1 MYDLKSGSVSHPSLI
16 PAFFCQ
22 KRPDL
27 LATNS
32 LTKVLKMF
40 RLQCNYIYVK
50 CKYIVAPYFVCRDES
65 LHGNGGRSGT
75 VTSGQSRWKRP
86 KGE

>member
-1 MYDLKSGSVSHPSLI
+1 MYDLKSGSASHPSLI
-16 PAFFCQ
+16 HAYFCQ

-32 LTKVLKMF
+32 LTEVLKIQTAVQ
-40 RLQCNYIYVK
+40 LYL